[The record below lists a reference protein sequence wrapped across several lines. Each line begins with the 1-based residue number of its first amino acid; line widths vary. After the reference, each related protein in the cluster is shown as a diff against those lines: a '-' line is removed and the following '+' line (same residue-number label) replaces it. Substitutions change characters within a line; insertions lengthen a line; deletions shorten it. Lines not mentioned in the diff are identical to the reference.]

1 MDPRHRDRMA
11 FLRVC
16 SGRFEK
22 DMTVY
27 HPRLS
32 RKIQMTRSHRLFA
45 RDRETLLE
53 AYPGDVIGV
62 VNPGLF
68 AIGDT
73 VTAGDPIE
81 FLPMPSFPPEHFG
94 RLHNQDFSK
103 NKQFR
108 KGVVQLEEE
117 GVVQMLYTPES
128 VARSPILAAVGRLQF
143 DVVEARLQQEYG
155 VKVSIEP
162 LPFNRARWLVDS
174 TVDENGVNWPFN
186 GVLRAKDRRERSVCL
201 FSSQWILDHFIEKN
215 PGLALS
221 ETG

>member
-1 MDPRHRDRMA
+1 
-11 FLRVC
+11 
-16 SGRFEK
+16 
-22 DMTVY
+22 
-27 HPRLS
+27 
-32 RKIQMTRSHRLFA
+32 
-45 RDRETLLE
+45 
-53 AYPGDVIGV
+53 
-62 VNPGLF
+62 
-68 AIGDT
+68 
-73 VTAGDPIE
+73 
-81 FLPMPSFPPEHFG
+81 
-94 RLHNQDFSK
+94 
-103 NKQFR
+103 
-108 KGVVQLEEE
+108 
-117 GVVQMLYTPES
+117 
-128 VARSPILAAVGRLQF
+128 VGRLQF